1 MCCNTCLFSK
11 FSSRNIHIQKKQRSI
26 YFHQNLNSIWFRK
39 PHVNWNL
46 KEILK
51 MILPRLK
58 SFILP
63 SFWGENTVYVIIK
76 QHALACPN
84 CMWRSKDKAEPPLWD
99 PPLYR
104 VFPTG
109 GSPLT
114 AKNLLIPPPGKI
126 PPPPP
131 LNFYFPPPKVNYPS
145 PLPQCCNL
153 TLAWWFW
160 ATKVC
165 LQASK
170 ISKICLFGRPN
181 GWATSWK
188 VNFENYSRYSLIKFY
203 QFLLI

>member
-1 MCCNTCLFSK
+1 MCCNTCLFSI
-11 FSSRNIHIQKKQRSI
+11 FSPRNIHIQKKQRSI
-26 YFHQNLNSIWFRK
+26 YFHLNLNSIWFRK

-84 CMWRSKDKAEPPLWD
+84 CMWRSKDRAEPPLWD

-114 AKNLLIPPPGKI
+114 AKNLLIPQPGKI

-131 LNFYFPPPKVNYPS
+131 
-145 PLPQCCNL
+145 QWCNL
-153 TLAWWFW
+153 TLTWWFW

-165 LQASK
+165 LQASN
-170 ISKICLFGRPN
+170 ISKICLFGRLN
-181 GWATSWK
+181 GRVTSWK